1 MEGVLFSQVLEDRN
15 PGYEVVFPDI
25 SNTDDDIIGPVG
37 SVNEESENP
46 AIGTDDYFSNTL
58 GAIQKSAIVA
68 TVNDDGLSEELQLFA
83 QAFFTYVA
91 AVNNQLKAGGYENI
105 DQATL
110 PYQNFN
116 DMPHVEEFT
125 EAIESNPDK
134 CKFPTVEEAEKEIAK
149 FDQYVTEN

>member
-1 MEGVLFSQVLEDRN
+1 MEGVLFAQVLEDRN

-25 SNTDDDIIGPVG
+25 SSTDDEIGPVG
-37 SVNEESENP
+37 SVNEESEDP
-46 AIGTDDYFSNTL
+46 TIGTDDYFSNTL
-58 GAIQKSAIVA
+58 GAIQESAIVA

-83 QAFFTYVA
+83 QAFFTYIMA
-91 AVNNQLKAGGYENI
+91 FNNQLRAGGYENI
-105 DQATL
+105 NQATL
-110 PYQNFN
+110 PYQDFN

-125 EAIESNPDK
+125 EAIETNPDK

>member
-1 MEGVLFSQVLEDRN
+1 MLMEGVLFSQVMEDKN

-25 SNTDDDIIGPVG
+25 SSTDDDVGPVG
-37 SVNEESENP
+37 SVNEEYP
-46 AIGTDDYFSNTL
+46 TIGTDDYFSNTL
-58 GAIQKSAIVA
+58 GAIQESAIVA

-91 AVNNQLKAGGYENI
+91 AFNNQLKAGGYENI

-110 PYQNFN
+110 PYQNF
-116 DMPHVEEFT
+116 DDFPHVEEFT
-125 EAIESNPDK
+125 EAIEANPDK
-134 CKFPTVEEAEKEIAK
+134 CKFPTIEEAEKEIAK